1 MDWFLKLLGLSS
13 KQRRLVSKGM
23 KAVQPKEPKA
33 QEERSSPPRE
43 ARQKIVEIEDLP
55 YEQYEIVGEA
65 SYQAELERT
74 AGPKTEQGVD
84 VRCEILLVCESGNRH
99 DRLAVRVDL
108 NGETVGYLARDDARA
123 FRQMLAE
130 EGERGAEVRAPAV
143 ITGGWRRPNSEGHF
157 GIALDLD

>member
-13 KQRRLVSKGM
+13 KQKRFISKGM

-33 QEERSSPPRE
+33 RAERSSPPKESRK
-43 ARQKIVEIEDLP
+43 RIVEIEDLP

-65 SYQAELERT
+65 SYQAALEQF
-74 AGPKTEQGVD
+74 AGPKTEQGAD
-84 VRCEILLVCESGNRH
+84 VQCEVLLVCESGNRH

-108 NGETVGYLARDDARA
+108 NGVTVGYLARDDARA

-130 EGERGAEVRAPAV
+130 EGERGADVRAPAV